1 MNRLEL
7 DFLRTRRPPAWA
19 SFVLLALAMAFAG
32 DIGWSYR
39 NLSADVEQIEAR
51 LAASSSLERNARP
64 TSIRPI
70 AREEYAFARETVRWL
85 STPWERL
92 FGALEGAQTVHVAL
106 LAIEP
111 DAENG
116 TVSLQGEAKDYF
128 AMLTYVARL
137 GEEKALRRVH
147 LVQHE
152 MRRGAPQRAV
162 AFTISASWKEGR

>member
-39 NLSADVEQIEAR
+39 NLSADVEQMEAR
-51 LAASSSLERNARP
+51 LATSSSLERNARP
-64 TSIRPI
+64 DSIRPI
-70 AREEYAFARETVRWL
+70 AREEHAFARETVRRL

-92 FGALEGAQTVHVAL
+92 FGALEGAQTEHVAL

-111 DAENG
+111 DAEIG
-116 TVSLQGEAKDYF
+116 TVNLQGEGKDYL
-128 AMLTYVARL
+128 AVLTYVARL
-137 GEEKALRRVH
+137 GEEKGLRRVH

-152 MRRGAPQRAV
+152 IRRGAPQRAV
-162 AFTISASWKEGR
+162 GFTISASWKEGR